1 MRLVGRART
10 FRPLESSKKH
20 SECIQTCPHFCQVI
34 TLIHP
39 HTFCNYCLVK
49 ITHFVF
55 QNVSF
60 GRFLRRIVKFKYKN
74 DTKTT
79 INMRQNMHKVTKC
92 YNSHTI
98 LNKSH
103 QKWLIFRFFPSFS
116 IFSYIFVCFCHFFY
130 TFANVKRAQR

>member
-1 MRLVGRART
+1 MYHLDV
-10 FRPLESSKKH
+10 
-20 SECIQTCPHFCQVI
+20 
-34 TLIHP
+34 
-39 HTFCNYCLVK
+39 
-49 ITHFVF
+49 
-55 QNVSF
+55 
-60 GRFLRRIVKFKYKN
+60 FLRRIVKFKYKN

-79 INMRQNMHKVTKC
+79 NNKLQNMHKVTKC

-130 TFANVKRAQR
+130 TFANVKRAQRQTNAKSNREYVFFLHIFRKRKKEIKI